1 MMKKLKLEPHVFR
14 NVNTSADNDQY
25 LYKYFSSLDDIN
37 RDERIQGK
45 IGGPWGKHGP
55 SFVQ

>member
-1 MMKKLKLEPHVFR
+1 MLKLEPHVFR
-14 NVNTSADNDQY
+14 SVNTSADNDQY